1 MIWSEYLESYR
12 NYLQLEKALSEN
24 TVEAYFKDIKKF
36 TDYLKS
42 NGFDGKPGEITQEKI
57 REFIDY
63 INELGMSASSQA
75 RALSGIKS
83 FFKYL
88 LIHDKIDRDPSSL
101 IETPKIGRKLPVV
114 LSHEEVTNL
123 IAAVDINSETG
134 YRNRAILEV
143 LYGCG
148 IRVSELVDLRLTN
161 IHFDEGFIKVQGKG
175 NKERLIP
182 IGKKAL
188 DAIQL
193 FIDKYRSTIKIDKKD
208 ENILFLNRRGKKIT
222 RVMIFTII
230 KDLSLKIDLGK
241 RVSPHTFRHSFAT
254 HLIEGGA
261 DIRAI
266 QDMLGHESI
275 TTTEVYTHLDKEY
288 LKDTIMRFHPRS

>member
-1 MIWSEYLESYR
+1 MNWSDYLEGYKS
-12 NYLQLEKALSEN
+12 YLQLEKSLSAN
-24 TVEAYFKDIKKF
+24 TVEAYLKDISKF
-36 TDYLKS
+36 TDYLEQNNYSS
-42 NGFDGKPGEITQEKI
+42 NPAEITQARI

-88 LIHDKIDRDPSSL
+88 LIHDVLEKDPSAL

-114 LSHEEVTNL
+114 LSPDEVERLIKAINL
-123 IAAVDINSETG
+123 SSETG
-134 YRNRAILEV
+134 YRNVAILEV

-148 IRVSELVDLRLTN
+148 LRVSELVNLRITDV
-161 IHFDEGFIKVQGKG
+161 HFDDNFIKVQGKG

-182 IGKKAL
+182 LGKIAKKAINAYL
-188 DAIQL
+188 DN
-193 FIDKYRSTIKIDKKD
+193 YRVKLKVDRKD
-208 ENILFLNRRGKKIT
+208 ENTLFLNRRGKKMT

-230 KDLSLKIDLGK
+230 KDLTVKINLQK
-241 RVSPHTFRHSFAT
+241 NVSPHTFRHSFAT

-261 DIRAI
+261 DLRAI

-275 TTTEVYTHLDKEY
+275 TTTEVYTHMDKEF
-288 LKDTIMRFHPRS
+288 LKDTILRFHPRS

>member
-1 MIWSEYLESYR
+1 MIWSEYLDSYR
-12 NYLQLEKALSEN
+12 NYLQLEKSLSEN

-36 TDYLKS
+36 TDYLKE
-42 NGFDGKPGEITQEKI
+42 NGFSGKPSEITQEKI

-88 LIHDKIDRDPSSL
+88 LIQDKIDKDPSSL
-101 IETPKIGRKLPVV
+101 IETPKIGKKLPVV
-114 LSHEEVTNL
+114 LSPNEVKDL
-123 IAAVDINSETG
+123 IAAVDLNSETG

-161 IHFDEGFIKVQGKG
+161 VHFDEGFIKVQGKG

-182 IGKKAL
+182 LGQKAK
-188 DAIQL
+188 DAILL
-193 FIDKYRSTIKIDKKD
+193 FIEKYRSTINIDKKD

-230 KDLSLKIDLGK
+230 KDLSFKIDLGK

-254 HLIEGGA
+254 HLLEGGA